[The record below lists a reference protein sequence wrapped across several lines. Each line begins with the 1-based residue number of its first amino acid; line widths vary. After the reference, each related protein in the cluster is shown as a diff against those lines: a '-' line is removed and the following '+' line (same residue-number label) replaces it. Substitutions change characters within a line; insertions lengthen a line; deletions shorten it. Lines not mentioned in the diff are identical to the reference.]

1 MQGGHCE
8 TWTFIA
14 AFSLFYNNSR
24 HTFQHLPCLSV
35 TATARRTRGDWQP
48 TSSSPTPLHWSLQLG
63 WQRILAAKK
72 THAPDCVP
80 PLMGKPFSAERCGKA
95 ARFLFQSHRGEQH
108 ILWQALGVSAKGI
121 CHGVFAVWVRFGP
134 MRATERAARL
144 LWKRVTEVPDNH
156 AQSFLQKLLTFLF
169 PGNMSFKPLW
179 RNTEIGNVKRK
190 ARSRPRTAFQY
201 FGAKEKC
208 SGVGL
213 RNETFYGTRLFF
225 NNRAHLFEW
234 GAFTGSGG

>member
-1 MQGGHCE
+1 M
-8 TWTFIA
+8 
-14 AFSLFYNNSR
+14 
-24 HTFQHLPCLSV
+24 
-35 TATARRTRGDWQP
+35 
-48 TSSSPTPLHWSLQLG
+48 
-63 WQRILAAKK
+63 AKK

-80 PLMGKPFSAERCGKA
+80 PLMGKPFPAERCGKA
-95 ARFLFQSHRGEQH
+95 ARFLFQSHCGEQH

-121 CHGVFAVWVRFGP
+121 CHAVFAVWVRFGL
-134 MRATERAARL
+134 MRATERAAHL

-169 PGNMSFKPLW
+169 PGNMNFKPLW

-213 RNETFYGTRLFF
+213 RNETFYGARLFF
-225 NNRAHLFEW
+225 NNWAHLFE
-234 GAFTGSGG
+234 